1 MLFITQNTFTYLRMA
16 DIIIPSLAGIL
27 AVWVMWN
34 YNITEK
40 RAKEIR
46 AELVAR
52 RGEL

>member
-1 MLFITQNTFTYLRMA
+1 MVFKLQNTLTYLGMA

-27 AVWVMWN
+27 VVWVMWK

-40 RAKEIR
+40 RAKEIW

-52 RGEL
+52 RAEL